1 MELAFAPPEF
11 NPWRLVW
18 DRHRESL
25 PGMVFTVSY
34 TFELGSFFIT
44 PGYNFSYQR
53 SVVEDQTSEL
63 SKNRTHILHGGI
75 TAKHSVGRSA
85 ILPCSGNPPTLMATR
100 SSSS

>member
-1 MELAFAPPEF
+1 L
-11 NPWRLVW
+11 RLQNLTLGGWSGIGTGNRYQEW
-18 DRHRESL
+18 D
-25 PGMVFTVSY
+25 FTVSY